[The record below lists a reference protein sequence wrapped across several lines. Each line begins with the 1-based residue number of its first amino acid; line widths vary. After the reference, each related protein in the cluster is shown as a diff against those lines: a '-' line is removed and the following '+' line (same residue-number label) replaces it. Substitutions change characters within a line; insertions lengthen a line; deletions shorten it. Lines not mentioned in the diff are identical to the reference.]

1 MEPYDVIVIGTGAGG
16 SGVAIRCA
24 KGGRNVAVVDDEPFG
39 GTCMLRGCDP
49 KKVFVS
55 ASELVDWH
63 RRMTGQGVSGEA
75 QLDWPALMRFKL
87 TFTDP
92 VPSRQETTYRE
103 LGIATYHGVG
113 HFTSPDRFVVEG
125 KELESRFFVIA
136 SGARPAPLGIPG
148 EEHVKTSTD
157 FLELDELPRRIAFI
171 GAGYIAFEFAHI
183 AARAGA
189 SVVMLGRGRPL
200 KQFDSDLVAR
210 LIEHTRSLNVDVRLN
225 SPVQSVER
233 AGSELRVK
241 CSAPGKDES
250 VAADLVIHGAGRIP
264 KTSELDLA
272 RADVR
277 TDSRGAVEVNDW
289 LQSVTNPRVYA
300 TGDAVASPGALP
312 LTPVAGHQGIV
323 VASNL
328 LHGNHKIPDY
338 RGVSSVV
345 FTTPPL
351 AAVGL
356 TEEEAKRNG
365 LKVRVKSEDTR
376 NWLSNRRVLESAAMY
391 KTITE
396 EGTNRILGAHLLG
409 PHAEEVINL
418 FAIAIRNNL
427 TASDLS
433 HMIYAYPTSASDIAF
448 MV

>member
-1 MEPYDVIVIGTGAGG
+1 
-16 SGVAIRCA
+16 
-24 KGGRNVAVVDDEPFG
+24 
-39 GTCMLRGCDP
+39 
-49 KKVFVS
+49 
-55 ASELVDWH
+55 
-63 RRMTGQGVSGEA
+63 SGEA
-75 QLDWPALMRFKL
+75 QLDWPALMRFKR

-113 HFTSPDRFVVEG
+113 HFTGPDRFVVEG

-157 FLELDELPRRIAFI
+157 FLELDALPPRIAFI

-183 AARAGA
+183 AARAGTG
-189 SVVMLGRGRPL
+189 VVMLGRGRPL

-210 LIEHTRSLNVDVRLN
+210 LIEHTRSLNVDIRLDC
-225 SPVQSVER
+225 SVQSVER

-241 CSAPGKDES
+241 CGASRDDKS

-264 KTSELDLA
+264 KTSELGLA

-277 TDSRGAVEVNDW
+277 TDARGAVEVNDW

-312 LTPVAGHQGIV
+312 LTPVAGHQSIV

-328 LHGNHKIPDY
+328 LHGNHKTPDY
-338 RGVSSVV
+338 SGVSSVV

-427 TASDLS
+427 SASDLS